1 MTEFVNLTRSELVDL
16 FILELLD
23 IRDGDGLKHLYNEDD
38 TIDRYIT
45 LKQIYVDE
53 EKENEV

>member
-1 MTEFVNLTRSELVDL
+1 MDFLELTRAELVDL

-38 TIDRYIT
+38 TIDRYKT
-45 LKQIYVDE
+45 LKEVYTDD